1 MREEEAPILSITIY
15 PHFYHSYHQRVS
27 ARLSGGGGVVRASLD
42 LYLGTKGQGREGV
55 SGSVQRS
62 IIGDLLKSFVRFET
76 DCWVGS
82 MVSSRQLVWLTVS
95 SLRYVLR
102 GGGRGQKFDYRWQG
116 CGRIR
121 VIIISHKGRQG

>member
-1 MREEEAPILSITIY
+1 MC
-15 PHFYHSYHQRVS
+15 
-27 ARLSGGGGVVRASLD
+27 G
-42 LYLGTKGQGREGV
+42 
-55 SGSVQRS
+55 
-62 IIGDLLKSFVRFET
+62 RFET

-116 CGRIR
+116 WGRIR
-121 VIIISHKGRQG
+121 VIIISHKGRQGQVFGGFYISVFFFLLSIVTAERSAVVASAALVEASASPKGSR